1 MFCCCSLK
9 DILNRAVSFAIF
21 YSVIYAFISKLLCEE
36 SNISFQYIVYGNFPN
51 LNFLRDS
58 FVLLGVS
65 PLLFFLSVLPS
76 FAPQVCVGLGEVLCL
91 TVFCIT

>member
-51 LNFLRDS
+51 LNFL
-58 FVLLGVS
+58 
-65 PLLFFLSVLPS
+65 
-76 FAPQVCVGLGEVLCL
+76 
-91 TVFCIT
+91 